1 MSSFIY
7 RNDGPDT
14 NQTVYTVA
22 FHNGYWL
29 MVWNPHRKGW
39 EMPGGHVKEGESR
52 LLAAKREFR
61 EESGFDVDIRDVHDL
76 GYCYVFAGFLGDQVT
91 GVYEMLPKL
100 FDEIPEHLSFTRKE
114 YEEVVPWARDAL
126 FGTPLN

>member
-114 YEEVVPWARDAL
+114 YE
-126 FGTPLN
+126 